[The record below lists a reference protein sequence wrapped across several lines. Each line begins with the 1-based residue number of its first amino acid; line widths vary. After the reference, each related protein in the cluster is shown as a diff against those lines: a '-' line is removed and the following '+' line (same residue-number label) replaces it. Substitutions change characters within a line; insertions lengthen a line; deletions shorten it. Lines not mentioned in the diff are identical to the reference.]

1 MSPREI
7 NLGEKAAR
15 IQAGGFPQNLAT
27 PNPRPG
33 NGPGLILLVGEVVP
47 RLRDRAHRRVR
58 PQSVRRAFF
67 LGTPAPAVVLPIVIP
82 AGDNVTPRRAVWCI
96 KCFHGTTL
104 FPPAVARPERQVALA
119 CTADRELNLNLS
131 TECRIMPQDS
141 PLAQSRLRQPG
152 LGGFG
157 QTLLAGGH
165 TRRRPTA

>member
-7 NLGEKAAR
+7 YLGEKAAR
-15 IQAGGFPQNLAT
+15 IQTGGFSKDLAA

-33 NGPGLILLVGEVVP
+33 NGPGLILLVGEIVP

-67 LGTPAPAVVLPIVIP
+67 LGTPALAVVLPIVIS
-82 AGDNVTPRRAVWCI
+82 AGDDVTPRPALWSI